1 MYQPSEKAQQIIE
14 AISGFVRNEILPL
27 EQQAGLSWA
36 EPHPRAVL
44 QQVWQR
50 SCEQG
55 FYNIMLPEAIGGA
68 GLSVS
73 DLCAV
78 KEATVLTGSMLAPHI
93 LGELSDRPV
102 SAICSRW
109 RARPRSRR
117 SCSRCAVPKGRVLRP
132 D

>member
-93 LGELSDRPV
+93 LGELSAALYRPSVQGGEPDPDRG
-102 SAICSRW
+102 
-109 RARPRSRR
+109 
-117 SCSRCAVPKGRVLRP
+117 VPAAGVPCRKGRVLRP